1 MKSRSLVSAEVALI
15 KAMLRRGM
23 RNNEIQFYF
32 NRPERPVNSGRITEI
47 KKGIKWTD
55 IEPATDKKLGVF
67 LAQVD
72 GENNHPAD
80 GEPVVPDQ
88 LPAAVVFSLNENGR
102 IAVVPDPPGR
112 VPGTDPEQGAMYIE
126 LRQKTDSI
134 LDAGANLLGQML
146 EPLRRFRNALPE
158 DMSTA
163 SMTIIWFRG
172 NALRSILRAH
182 DEVKELQD
190 VHPEKLDAA
199 YAEHL
204 RDIVEAFNIFVLGD
218 PKGSELDYRRLGPMG
233 REVADEAI
241 ELAKPIAEHSPE
253 VATEAVSSLLQ
264 EQIDGA
270 ANAPNT
276 IDGDQAVALA
286 RQTSSNFVIAIAQS
300 AYSFMRKVLGDELSV
315 AWKNTRKGVYWS
327 IGASAVTQPQL
338 IIDFILHHIDK
349 LSSYA
354 VSVIENPT
362 VHQIFDFIV
371 RCFS

>member
-1 MKSRSLVSAEVALI
+1 
-15 KAMLRRGM
+15 
-23 RNNEIQFYF
+23 
-32 NRPERPVNSGRITEI
+32 
-47 KKGIKWTD
+47 
-55 IEPATDKKLGVF
+55 
-67 LAQVD
+67 
-72 GENNHPAD
+72 
-80 GEPVVPDQ
+80 
-88 LPAAVVFSLNENGR
+88 
-102 IAVVPDPPGR
+102 
-112 VPGTDPEQGAMYIE
+112 
-126 LRQKTDSI
+126 
-134 LDAGANLLGQML
+134 
-146 EPLRRFRNALPE
+146 
-158 DMSTA
+158 MSTA